1 MLRYDDFTPL
11 RIQDA
16 FIRVGDRPCATYLYG
31 SFFWVSNQ
39 PARHQRLTTALGIGF
54 ISPAAGGKE
63 LQSAPY
69 FARWIMST
77 PARITTMPAKCHRL
91 NASPSS
97 APQARATMGIR

>member
-1 MLRYDDFTPL
+1 MLHYDGFTPL
-11 RIQDA
+11 RIQNA
-16 FIRVGDRPCATYLYG
+16 FVRVGERPCAAYLYG
-31 SFFWVSNQ
+31 SFFRVSNQ
-39 PARHQRLTTALGIGF
+39 PARHQRLATALEIGF
-54 ISPAAGGKE
+54 IGPAADGKE

-69 FARWIMST
+69 FARWMMST